1 MSKIDN
7 LKKAAF
13 EVFGLGA
20 ETEQPTDAAFV
31 DVTPVEAEVDAEPVK
46 VVEDKPHKDKE
57 LVTASRKQTAVT
69 SSTSAPYVLV
79 PATYL
84 APGVVMEGTL
94 RSKGDVEIAGTF
106 KGDIISEGDV
116 TLHTGL
122 DGNVT
127 ANNLNVVDCTVTG
140 DCNVTTLVKVDAN
153 SKISGT
159 IVASELLCSGK
170 IEGGDIRIRG
180 NATFASTS
188 VVDAN
193 ITAGSIAMER
203 GAKISGQLTMTE

>member
-7 LKKAAF
+7 FKKAASD
-13 EVFGLGA
+13 VFGIGNGA
-20 ETEQPTDAAFV
+20 ALDLNENMSTDEQVDAIL
-31 DVTPVEAEVDAEPVK
+31 EAEQVPVSE
-46 VVEDKPHKDKE
+46 VP
-57 LVTASRKQTAVT
+57 ASIT
-69 SSTSAPYVLV
+69 SRPQSIVSNSTPYVLV

-116 TLHTGL
+116 TLHTNF

-127 ANNLNVVDCTVTG
+127 SNNLALIDCSMTGNCTVTT
-140 DCNVTTLVKVDAN
+140 VVKIN
-153 SKISGT
+153 SNSSVNGNIST
-159 IVASELLCSGK
+159 AELLCSGSVV
-170 IEGGDIRIRG
+170 GDITVTG
-180 NATFASTS
+180 NATFESCAI
-188 VVDAN
+188 VDGN

-203 GAKISGQLTMTE
+203 GAKVSGQLNMRG

>member
-7 LKKAAF
+7 FKKAASD
-13 EVFGLGA
+13 VFGIGNGA
-20 ETEQPTDAAFV
+20 ALDLNENMSTDEQVDAIL
-31 DVTPVEAEVDAEPVK
+31 EAEQVPVSE
-46 VVEDKPHKDKE
+46 VPATISSRPQSV
-57 LVTASRKQTAVT
+57 ASN
-69 SSTSAPYVLV
+69 STPYVLV

-116 TLHTGL
+116 TLHTNF

-127 ANNLNVVDCTVTG
+127 SNNLTLIDCSVTG
-140 DCNVTTLVKVDAN
+140 DCTATSVVKVDAGSN
-153 SKISGT
+153 IQGN
-159 IVASELLCSGK
+159 IIAAELACSGS
-170 IEGGDIRIRG
+170 IVGDINVRG
-180 NATFASTS
+180 NATFDSSAI
-188 VVDAN
+188 VDAN

-203 GAKISGQLTMTE
+203 GAKVSGQLNMRG